1 MTDAIEHREMSYLI
15 MLRESGK
22 VILDSHPEMDRY
34 QKLITSRGTPP
45 AQTDQVWWSTSINA
59 FMIYLADRHTHTHSD
74 HNTGSAALQRNAEL
88 HIYTKN
94 TDTITVYF
102 KRAANISF
110 TVTCHSR
117 LNFEQST
124 IQSQFISRELQIF
137 LLQSHATIGLT
148 WSRARTTVC
157 ETTAAVTVTNFNCS
171 SVI

>member
-1 MTDAIEHREMSYLI
+1 MPKCNRFVLCDCQLSHQAQWKSTNHSMTDAIEHREMSYLI

-110 TVTCHSR
+110 TVTCHNR
-117 LNFEQST
+117 LNLEQST
-124 IQSQFISRELQIF
+124 NNSM
-137 LLQSHATIGLT
+137 
-148 WSRARTTVC
+148 W
-157 ETTAAVTVTNFNCS
+157 NYCS
-171 SVI
+171 CYCY

>member
-59 FMIYLADRHTHTHSD
+59 FMIYLADRHTHTH
-74 HNTGSAALQRNAEL
+74 TVITIPALPLYRGMQNC
-88 HIYTKN
+88 IYTQK
-94 TDTITVYF
+94 T
-102 KRAANISF
+102 
-110 TVTCHSR
+110 
-117 LNFEQST
+117 E

-137 LLQSHATIGLT
+137 LL
-148 WSRARTTVC
+148 
-157 ETTAAVTVTNFNCS
+157 
-171 SVI
+171 